1 MTGEEAK
8 RTIDELI
15 DKIERYN
22 YLYYQESKSE
32 ISDYDFDQLMKKLEK
47 LEEEFPQFK
56 QPYSPTQRVGGTIT
70 KSFDTVEHK
79 YPMLS
84 LGNTYSK
91 EELVDFD
98 KRVQKGLDSNDYEYI
113 CELKFDGVALS
124 ITYNKGVL
132 ERGVTRGDGLRG
144 DDVTNNVKTI
154 RSLPLKLRDPSQLP
168 DQFEVRGEVYMPLE
182 VFNAINSE
190 RASKGETPLANPR
203 NTASGTLKMQDSGIV
218 ASRKLDCFLYAFL
231 SDEDTVKTHEE
242 SLKRLIKAGFNVSP
256 TYRKCKNI
264 DQVLKYINEWEEK
277 RKALPLDT
285 DGIVI
290 KVNSVAQQQRLG
302 YTAKNPRW
310 AISYKYKAE
319 NTSTRLNG
327 ITYQVGR
334 TGAITPVA
342 ELEPVFLAG
351 TTVKRASLHNANE
364 IERLDLHIGDF
375 VFVEKG
381 GEIIPKVTGV
391 DRDKRQPQASK
402 VSFIERCPE
411 CNTPLERKE
420 GEAVHY
426 CPNAEG
432 CPPQIKGKIE
442 HFIQR
447 NAMDINSIGE
457 RTINLLYEH
466 DLVRNIADLYD
477 LSFEDIIELEGFK
490 DQSTKNLLDGIEE
503 SKNRSFANVLF
514 ALGIRYVGKTV
525 AEKLAEHFGNID
537 RLSDAGFDDLI
548 NVPEIG
554 DRIAESVTQFF
565 SDKNNIEIIHK
576 LKQKGLQ
583 FEQSKSQ
590 IVKSD
595 ALEGKSFVI
604 SGVFERHSRDEL
616 KKLIKE
622 HGGKILSSVSG
633 NLDYL
638 VAGDKMGP
646 SKLDKARKL
655 NVSIISETDFEAMI
669 SE

>member
-47 LEEEFPQFK
+47 LEEEFPHFK
-56 QPYSPTQRVGGTIT
+56 QPYSPTQRVGGAIT

-168 DQFEVRGEVYMPLE
+168 GQFEVRGEVYMPLE

-242 SLKRLIKAGFNVSP
+242 GLKRLSKAGFNVSP

-264 DQVLKYINEWEEK
+264 DQVLEYINEWEEK

-364 IERLDLHIGDF
+364 MERLDLHIGDF
-375 VFVEKG
+375 VFIEKG

-477 LSFEDIIELEGFK
+477 LSFEDIIELEGFR

-503 SKNRSFANVLF
+503 SKNRSFAHVLF

-525 AEKLAEHFGNID
+525 AEKLAGHFGNID

-565 SDKNNIEIIHK
+565 SDKNNIEIIQK